1 MRTKKQAGTG
11 PSRRQTP
18 KKIEGGPFGG
28 KKSKM
33 SRTMP
38 KKTER
43 APFSLARYCMI
54 RGKNY
59 TNEKP
64 LWFSSLKIG
73 RTFGRTIWV
82 TSGVSEKTLTKSH
95 DYSRLFS
102 QEKH

>member
-43 APFSLARYCMI
+43 TSKCILFYSTRERFL
-54 RGKNY
+54 
-59 TNEKP
+59 EK
-64 LWFSSLKIG
+64 
-73 RTFGRTIWV
+73 
-82 TSGVSEKTLTKSH
+82 VS
-95 DYSRLFS
+95 
-102 QEKH
+102 